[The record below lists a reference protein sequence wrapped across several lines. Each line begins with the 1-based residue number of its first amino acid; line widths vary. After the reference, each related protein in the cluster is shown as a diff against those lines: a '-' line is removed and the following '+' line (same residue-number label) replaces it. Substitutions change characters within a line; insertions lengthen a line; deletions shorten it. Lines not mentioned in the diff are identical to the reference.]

1 VHIGLI
7 IYGPLETLT
16 GGYVYDR
23 HLVAFLQRRGHKV
36 EVLSWPERAYGRR
49 LADNFSSG
57 RLRPLIAKSFDILLQ
72 DELCHPSLF
81 WLNRR
86 LRRYRR
92 YPIVTI
98 VHHLLCEEPRAG
110 WQNSLYRLIEK
121 HYLASVDGFVFNSF
135 TTRRAVARLV
145 DSGRPNIV
153 AHPAGDRLGSC
164 RSPAMLKERSTRPGP
179 LQLLFLGHVIPRKGL
194 LPMLEDLMT
203 LPPDRWELTVVGSLT
218 TAPDYVRRLQAVARA
233 GRISER
239 IQWLG
244 VCPDEQLVHCLA
256 RSHLL
261 FMPYAYEG
269 FGIVFLEGMAFGLPA
284 VGYRLGAAKEIIRH
298 GVNGFL
304 VEPNGGNFLATLI
317 GTLHAD
323 RNQLL
328 QLSLAALRRFR
339 QQPTWDDAM
348 RGIESFLNSMVS
360 GWPTPFSQS
369 AMRL

>member
-16 GGYVYDR
+16 GGYLYDR
-23 HLVAFLQRRGHKV
+23 HLVAFLQRRAHKV
-36 EVLSWPERAYGRR
+36 EVLSWPTRAYGQR

-57 RLRPLIAKSFDILLQ
+57 RLRPLIEKPFDLLLQ

-81 WLNRR
+81 WLNRL

-98 VHHLLCEEPRAG
+98 VHHLLCEEPRAA
-110 WQNSLYRLIEK
+110 WRNSLYRFIEK
-121 HYLASVDGFVFNSF
+121 RYLASVDGYVFNLF
-135 TTRRAVARLV
+135 TTRRTVARLV
-145 DSGRPNIV
+145 NPGRPHVV
-153 AHPAGDRLGSC
+153 AHPAGDRLGSF
-164 RSPAMLKERSTRPGP
+164 RSPAMLKERSARPGP

-194 LPMLEDLMT
+194 LPMLEDLRT

-218 TAPDYVRRLQAVARA
+218 TAPDYVRRLQAVARN
-233 GRISER
+233 GRIWER
-239 IQWLG
+239 IRWLG
-244 VCPDEQLVHCLA
+244 VCPDEQLVDCLA

-298 GVNGFL
+298 CVNGFL
-304 VEPNGGNFLATLI
+304 VEPNGGDFLATLI
-317 GTLHAD
+317 ETLHAD

-348 RGIESFLNSMVS
+348 RGVESFLNSMVS
-360 GWPTPFSQS
+360 GWPERVPQA